1 MSESAANPP
10 RVVETLNV
18 AFWNLQNLFD
28 IEVSQIAADLDFTPV
43 HGWDRRAFE
52 AKVRNL
58 ADIIRQMFDGAGPD
72 LLGICEIENE
82 RVGQILIDAIG
93 RDDYAL
99 AHVEH
104 PDIRGID
111 TSLIYSTRKFD
122 VDQQRIKGHL
132 VHLRFPTRDIFE
144 VHLKVRSN
152 NADLAVLVNHWPS
165 RSWGRLESEPF
176 RLTVASHCGQLV
188 DQNLKLSRKEYLQ
201 LSDTEV
207 SLHRLNDSWDRNVL
221 VMGDLNDE
229 PWNRSVLEILK
240 AGYTTDHLEEP
251 VRFARG
257 SLPSY
262 KAYASRSAYL
272 FNPMWSLMATP
283 DSGTHYY
290 SRGTQTMTMLDQFLL
305 SRGLHFGLQGLQP
318 VQRSC
323 PESPQVQIPDVQIFR
338 PEELTTRKGR
348 PREFRRETRSGYSDH
363 FPVTMQLSA
372 LAPPVE
378 AAAQGTASP
387 QT

>member
-1 MSESAANPP
+1 MSATESPSPAP
-10 RVVETLNV
+10 RVVDTLNV

-28 IEVSQIAADLDFTPV
+28 IEVSPIAADLDFTPV

-52 AKVRNL
+52 AKVTNL
-58 ADIIRQMFDGAGPD
+58 AEIIRLMFDGEGPD

-82 RVGQILIDAIG
+82 RVANILIDAIG

-111 TSLIYSTRKFD
+111 TSLIYSTKRFQLD
-122 VDQQRIKGHL
+122 ESRLRGHL

-152 NADLAVLVNHWPS
+152 DADLVVLVNHWPS
-165 RSWGRLESEPF
+165 RSLGRLESEPF

-188 DQNLKLSRKEYLQ
+188 DENLKLSRREYLA

-207 SLHRLNDSWDRNVL
+207 SLHRLNEAWDRNVL

-229 PWNRSVLEILK
+229 PWNRSVLDILK
-240 AGYTTDHLEEP
+240 AGYTIDHLEEP
-251 VRFARG
+251 IRFARG

-262 KAYASRSAYL
+262 KAYASKSAYL
-272 FNPMWSLMATP
+272 FNPMWSLMSAP

-290 SRGTQTMTMLDQFLL
+290 SRSTQTMSMLDQFML
-305 SRGLHFGLQGLQP
+305 SRGLHFGQQGLQP
-318 VQRSC
+318 AQRPSAGD
-323 PESPQVQIPDVQIFR
+323 PDILIPDVDIFR
-338 PEELTTRKGR
+338 PEPLTTRKGR
-348 PREFRRETRSGYSDH
+348 PREFNRETRSGYSDH
-363 FPVTMQLSA
+363 FPITMQLSVLETDA
-372 LAPPVE
+372 SQQAP
-378 AAAQGTASP
+378 ANTA
-387 QT
+387 